1 MYTEHLLSN
10 QDIWMIAVGYSSNI
24 FAVLDLQM
32 LTEQVF
38 LTSGTKTAAE
48 NSESRVTTLPC
59 RDRGFCF

>member
-32 LTEQVF
+32 LTEQV
-38 LTSGTKTAAE
+38 LLMSGTKTAAE
-48 NSESRVTTLPC
+48 NSESRAITLPC